1 MASPT
6 AAAHPSITH
15 GVLPADGVLLHV
27 GLYKTGTTALQDA
40 LGEARPRLAA
50 AGVRYPGAQRNHG
63 QAARAVLGVGLG
75 PARAPSRIR
84 WRALTREVRSY
95 PGRAVVSSEV
105 FSDAN
110 RAQAREIVGGLG
122 GHRVRTVITMRP
134 WEQLLPSVW
143 QEHVK
148 GGMSVRYE
156 DWLATALSSHARR
169 ERGRVFWRRYDLPAQ
184 VRMWRDA
191 GGGPVTV
198 LIVGEGGSDTLLREF
213 ERIAGVS
220 PGILIPKRG
229 PRTNR
234 SLSACEVEL
243 IRELNARMLDP
254 LADAAFHQLVRRGG
268 IVRMIEGRTP
278 RPGEPRL
285 STPAWAARRMRKYG
299 RRMIAELRDM
309 DVEVLGDLSRLV
321 STEALSDSG
330 EAVPDWMPNDAV
342 AELVEG
348 VVAAAAPRLG
358 ERRLRHFAN
367 SAMTV
372 LGRRT

>member
-6 AAAHPSITH
+6 DAAHPSITN
-15 GVLPADGVLLHV
+15 GVPPTDAVLLHV
-27 GLYKTGTTALQDA
+27 GLYKTGTTALQDS
-40 LGEARPRLAA
+40 LSEARPRLAA
-50 AGVRYPGAQRNHG
+50 AGVLYPGAQRNHG
-63 QAARAVLGVGLG
+63 RAARAVLGMGLG
-75 PARAPSRIR
+75 PARAPSRIH
-84 WRALTREVRSY
+84 WRALTREVRSH
-95 PGRAVVSSEV
+95 PGRVVVSSEV
-105 FSDAN
+105 FSDADPGP
-110 RAQAREIVGGLG
+110 AREIVSGLG

-156 DWLATALSSHARR
+156 DWLATALSSNARR
-169 ERGRVFWRRYDLPAQ
+169 ERRRVLWRRYDLPAQ

-198 LIVGEGGSDTLLREF
+198 LIVGEGGSDTLLRGF
-213 ERIAGVS
+213 ERIAGMP
-220 PGILIPKRG
+220 PGILIPKLG

-243 IRELNARMLDP
+243 IRELNARVPDP
-254 LADAAFHQLVRRGG
+254 LADPVFHQLVRRGG
-268 IVRMIEGRTP
+268 IERMIEGRTP

-285 STPAWAARRMRKYG
+285 STPAWAVRRMRRYG
-299 RRMIAELRDM
+299 RRMIAEVRDL
-309 DVEVLGDLSRLV
+309 DVEVLGDVSRLV
-321 STEALSDSG
+321 STESPSESG

-348 VVAAAAPRLG
+348 VLAAAAPRDG
-358 ERRLRHFAN
+358 ERRLRRFAD
-367 SAMTV
+367 SVMTV
-372 LGRRT
+372 AGRRT